1 MQTTD
6 DTKTK
11 QSVLSGIQPTGQ
23 FHLGN
28 YFGAVRQWVKMSERL
43 DCMYMV
49 VDMHAISVPQN
60 PAQLRQDSLNCM
72 AQLIACGLDPEK
84 CHLFIQSH
92 VTGHTELAWVLGCL
106 TSVGQLMRMTQFK

>member
-1 MQTTD
+1 MIFGYTLLLTFTSLFFMQTAD
-6 DTKTK
+6 DTKAK

-28 YFGAVRQWVKMSERL
+28 YFGAVRQWVKMTERY

-60 PAQLRQDSLNCM
+60 PAQLRQDSLNCL
-72 AQLIACGLDPEK
+72 AQLIAWEE
-84 CHLFIQSH
+84 S
-92 VTGHTELAWVLGCL
+92 EMY
-106 TSVGQLMRMTQFK
+106 TSVRRVIRKP